1 MVGETVQQRSGNSP
15 FSAIPFPADF
25 SRLRGVVGKRG
36 FSQPSPAA
44 GGPRR
49 GKSRNNPVP
58 VLGPLRS
65 RLPTGVGY
73 GSALHRRLPAL
84 HRVREVPATA
94 HAIHIPAVGVFPG
107 HKETAAM
114 GTAVRCC
121 QVLMIH
127 GFPCGRS
134 ETREGSSGTAPTWAW
149 SSQECGERRQA
160 PPVCPREG
168 GGGTDEGEIQSLQQW
183 VELVAENPC
192 ISATRR

>member
-1 MVGETVQQRSGNSP
+1 MNIRFPTTPGKREKSAGKGMSGNGGFRSP
-15 FSAIPFPADF
+15 VRQQEVRDEENPE
-25 SRLRGVVGKRG
+25 
-36 FSQPSPAA
+36 
-44 GGPRR
+44 
-49 GKSRNNPVP
+49 NNPVP

-183 VELVAENPC
+183 VELVAENSC